1 MLYAIGVVHYLPVYL
16 LTEVQC
22 GFVPKIKNGTTRMVG
37 KAYFGNSTT
46 YTCNKRYEMTG
57 SPIVSCQADE
67 TWTQLPKCMGKWT
80 RLPECRNISILVRKN
95 QFFPFIDF
103 QIINC
108 AILKINKN

>member
-46 YTCNKRYEMTG
+46 YTCDKGYEMTG
-57 SPIVSCQADE
+57 SPIVSCQADG
-67 TWTQLPKCMGKWT
+67 TWTQLPQCTGKWTQLPKCMGCVVSK
-80 RLPECRNISILVRKN
+80 K
-95 QFFPFIDF
+95 QFFFCCKRKLKTNIDNM
-103 QIINC
+103 QPIS
-108 AILKINKN
+108 